1 MPDEYAS
8 FDDDVETSEMSIN
21 VQKKGWKDILRTQC
35 IEKVYA
41 HPDEIDLAY
50 FIMKVLSADHKQANN
65 LTSLI
70 ICFFK
75 QRIYSYFLLSM
86 LRPI

>member
-8 FDDDVETSEMSIN
+8 FDDDVETSGMSIN

-41 HPDEIDLAY
+41 HPDEIDIIYLLRK
-50 FIMKVLSADHKQANN
+50 FI
-65 LTSLI
+65 
-70 ICFFK
+70 
-75 QRIYSYFLLSM
+75 FLFY
-86 LRPI
+86 

>member
-41 HPDEIDLAY
+41 HPD
-50 FIMKVLSADHKQANN
+50 
-65 LTSLI
+65 
-70 ICFFK
+70 
-75 QRIYSYFLLSM
+75 
-86 LRPI
+86 